1 MKSFQMQNPVL
12 SQAETTKQNDETMS
26 QYVAKS
32 KQRGKSAKSYSRRST
47 TSSYVNRRADEAMKV
62 FYPQEYFKH
71 AGYQMERQE
80 RFNEPLE
87 SQSRQSK
94 KDECLSVLSK
104 ATSQKN
110 KEKSK
115 QKIIEKLNSLDDRD

>member
-1 MKSFQMQNPVL
+1 
-12 SQAETTKQNDETMS
+12 
-26 QYVAKS
+26 
-32 KQRGKSAKSYSRRST
+32 
-47 TSSYVNRRADEAMKV
+47 MKV

-71 AGYQMERQE
+71 AGYQIERQE

-94 KDECLSVLSK
+94 KDECLSIMSK

-115 QKIIEKLNSLDDRD
+115 QKIIEKLNSLDDRDLDQLKKNLNIQEENEDGLQSVITQDKL